1 MELPSRTAT
10 LAYTG
15 VFLVRCTVPARNLP
29 LHPSSADML
38 HALKSL
44 LLRGV
49 QGLADVEHIVGIATD
64 SRSIPS
70 WQIIFFARKSLIIAV
85 EGPEGW

>member
-1 MELPSRTAT
+1 
-10 LAYTG
+10 
-15 VFLVRCTVPARNLP
+15 
-29 LHPSSADML
+29 ML

-49 QGLADVEHIVGIATD
+49 QGFADVEHIIGIATD

-70 WQIIFFARKSLIIAV
+70 SVVGKYFFTRKSLIIALTLRGLEWRLV
-85 EGPEGW
+85 KFRTPPTQFGVYLRK